1 MSKIKLTLVKGK
13 SGVKERQL
21 RTLQA
26 LGLGKRTSTVEIEDT
41 DITKGMV
48 AKVQHLVLIEKL

>member
-1 MSKIKLTLVKGK
+1 MSKIRLTLVKGK
-13 SGVKERQL
+13 SGVTERQI

-26 LGLGKRTSTVEIEDT
+26 LGLRKRTSKVEIEET

-48 AKVQHLVLIEKL
+48 AKVQHLVEIEKL

>member
-26 LGLGKRTSTVEIEDT
+26 LGLGKRTSSVEIDET

>member
-1 MSKIKLTLVKGK
+1 MSKIRLTLVKGK
-13 SGVKERQL
+13 SGVTERQI

-26 LGLGKRTSTVEIEDT
+26 LGLGKRTSKVEVEET

-48 AKVQHLVLIEKL
+48 AKVQHMVKIEKL

>member
-1 MSKIKLTLVKGK
+1 MSKIRLTLVKGR
-13 SGVKERQL
+13 SGVTERQI

-26 LGLGKRTSTVEIEDT
+26 LGLGKRTSKIEVEET

-48 AKVQHLVLIEKL
+48 AKVQHLLEIEKL